1 MLNRVFLIGNLV
13 ADPEIR
19 YTPSGSPVGSFR
31 LACTEKFKSR
41 DGGEMKEQTLFINCS
56 VWGNQATV
64 VQQYLKKG
72 SRLFVEG
79 RLQIRDYEQDGIR
92 KWFTSVN
99 VRSFKFLDKRS
110 DENKSSQGD
119 YDSKED
125 FSPPEFSDD
134 DIPFS

>member
-64 VQQYLKKG
+64 VQQYLKKEVDCLLRVDFK
-72 SRLFVEG
+72 S
-79 RLQIRDYEQDGIR
+79 GITNR
-92 KWFTSVN
+92 TES
-99 VRSFKFLDKRS
+99 
-110 DENKSSQGD
+110 ENG
-119 YDSKED
+119 
-125 FSPPEFSDD
+125 SPP
-134 DIPFS
+134 